1 MSRILVLGAT
11 GMLGH
16 ELWRQCAGR
25 EDAFATV
32 RSADGDEP
40 RVISG
45 VSVEDSGS
53 LERAVAAAAA
63 DVVVNC
69 IGIVKQ
75 DDLAAQA
82 TVVVEVN
89 SLHPHRLAA
98 ICERSGARLIHISTD
113 CVFSGRKGSYRETD
127 LADPI
132 DLYGRS
138 KLAGEPIG
146 DRVLTLR
153 TSMIGWEIA
162 TSNGLLEWVARQDG
176 GSVEG
181 YDRAV
186 FSGPTAPELARLILK
201 LADEHPQLSGTVN
214 VAAAAISKHD
224 LILKLRD
231 ALELDL
237 EVRRTEDPQI
247 DRSLDPSRLRE
258 ATGWLAP
265 DWDEMVT
272 ELASIRPER

>member
-1 MSRILVLGAT
+1 MSRILVLGGT

-25 EDAFATV
+25 ADAFATV
-32 RSADGDEP
+32 RGADGEEP
-40 RVISG
+40 RVIGGISAQDP
-45 VSVEDSGS
+45 ES
-53 LERAVAAAAA
+53 LERAFATARP

-75 DDLAAQA
+75 SELAAQA
-82 TVVVEVN
+82 STVVEVN

-98 ICERSGARLIHISTD
+98 ICERDGARLVHVSTD
-113 CVFSGRKGSYRETD
+113 CVFSGRGGCYRETD

-138 KLAGEPIG
+138 KLAGEPAG
-146 DRVLTLR
+146 ERVLTLR

-162 TSNGLLEWVARQDG
+162 TANGLLEWVAAQDG
-176 GSVEG
+176 GSVQG

-186 FSGPTAPELARLILK
+186 FSGPTAPELARLILE
-201 LADEHPQLSGTVN
+201 LADQRPQLSGTVN
-214 VAAAAISKHD
+214 VAAAPISKHD

-231 ALELDL
+231 ALGLDL
-237 EVRRTEDPQI
+237 DVQPTPEPRI
-247 DRSLDPSRLRE
+247 DRSLDPSLLRE

-265 DWDEMVT
+265 GWDEMVA
-272 ELASIRPER
+272 ELAAIRPER

>member
-1 MSRILVLGAT
+1 MSRILVLGGT

-16 ELWRQCAGR
+16 ELWRQCADR
-25 EDAFATV
+25 ADAFATV
-32 RSADGDEP
+32 RSSGGEGP

-45 VSVEDSGS
+45 VSAEASES
-53 LERAVAAAAA
+53 LERAFAAAQP

-75 DDLAAQA
+75 SDLAARA
-82 TVVVEVN
+82 TVAIEVN
-89 SLHPHRLAA
+89 SLLPHRLAA
-98 ICERSGARLIHISTD
+98 ICERSGARLIQISTD
-113 CVFSGRKGSYRETD
+113 CVFSGRKGFYRETD

-138 KLAGEPIG
+138 KLAGEPSG

-162 TSNGLLEWVARQDG
+162 TRNGLLEWLAGQDG
-176 GSVEG
+176 GSVQG

-186 FSGPTAPELARLILK
+186 FSGPTSPELARLILK
-201 LADEHPQLSGTVN
+201 LADQHPHLNGTVN
-214 VAAAAISKHD
+214 VAAAPISKHD

-231 ALELDL
+231 ALALDL
-237 EVRRTEDPQI
+237 DVRRTQDPQV
-247 DRSLDPSRLRE
+247 DRSLDPALLRE

-265 DWDEMVT
+265 EWDEMVA